1 MNVIKRL
8 VRFSRQHYPIFFV
21 ALFASILASL
31 TDVTFLYLIK
41 QCADRH
47 HMSEAFTPMIIIS
60 SLLLLVILRS
70 TFNYQAEVGLFKF
83 GRNVIVDLRKALY
96 EKLLA
101 LKVEAVAR
109 QSSGDLTAKLIY
121 QTEQLGTGLL
131 NISKALLQE
140 GLIIITFVVALL
152 CMNFVLTA
160 IVIATLCL
168 IAYGIQLAAK
178 YMRPHQFA
186 VQNKLSELAHFTD
199 QSKHSIKTVAMTDV
213 HDSMNALFANI
224 VHNHANHQLKIN
236 RASALSSGVTHFI
249 ISMPLAGII
258 WLVMVFPSWVTAG
271 DFAALIFGFSRIYAP
286 LKRVSRINVELQSA
300 IAAGDSLFNWF
311 DLPSENRAGKT
322 FSIDAAP
329 GIALNGVNVVRDER
343 TILSNCTLQIPARA
357 IYAFAGE
364 TASGKTTLLQVI
376 AGLIQA
382 DSGKLLVNDKDIQ
395 GYAISSWRKQIG
407 FVDQSLPLFN
417 LSIAENIAFFHEV
430 DIERVKWAC
439 HIAAIDRDIE
449 QLPKQYMHM
458 VEYGGSN
465 LSGGQRQRIV
475 LARALYHAKHL
486 LIIDEATS
494 ALDNETE
501 QLIYQRIKQYTQLTI
516 LLSSHRLAG
525 LKLAD
530 QVILIDRG
538 EIIDQGTFDQ
548 LYTRNQRFIQLLG
561 EKDEAAH

>member
-1 MNVIKRL
+1 MSVIKRL
-8 VRFSRQHYPIFFV
+8 VRFSRQHYPVFFV
-21 ALFASILASL
+21 ALTASILASL

-41 QCADRH
+41 QCTDRH
-47 HMSEAFTPMIIIS
+47 HMSEAFTPVVIIC

-83 GRNVIVDLRKALY
+83 GRNVIIDLRKALY

-101 LKVEAVAR
+101 LRVEAVAR
-109 QSSGDLTAKLIY
+109 HSSGDLTAKLIY

-131 NISKALLQE
+131 NISKSLLQE
-140 GLIIITFVVALL
+140 GLVIVTFVVALL
-152 CMNFVLTA
+152 CMNFMLTV

-186 VQNKLSELAHFTD
+186 VQNKLSELAHFMD

-213 HDSMNALFANI
+213 HQSMNGLFANI

-236 RASALSSGVTHFI
+236 RASALSSGITHFI

-258 WLVMVFPSWVTAG
+258 WLVMVFPTWVSAG

-300 IAAGDSLFNWF
+300 IAAGDSLFTWF
-311 DLPSENRAGKT
+311 DLPNENRDGKSCNLDT
-322 FSIDAAP
+322 VPS
-329 GIALNGVNVVRDER
+329 IALNDISVLRDDR
-343 TILSNCTLQIPARA
+343 AILSNCTLNIPKGS

-376 AGLIQA
+376 AGLIEP
-382 DSGKLLVNDKDIQ
+382 DSGQMLVNGQNMNVFSIT
-395 GYAISSWRKQIG
+395 SWRKHIG

-417 LSIAENIAFFHEV
+417 LSIAENIAFFHEI
-430 DIERVKWAC
+430 DMDRVKWAC

-449 QLPKQYMHM
+449 QLANKYTHM
-458 VEYGGSN
+458 VDYGGSN

-475 LARALYHAKHL
+475 LARALYHAKHI

-501 QLIYQRIKQYTQLTI
+501 QLIYQRIKEHTQLTI

-525 LKLAD
+525 LKFAD
-530 QVILIDRG
+530 RVVLIDRG
-538 EIIDQGTFDQ
+538 KIIDQGAFDD
-548 LYTRNQRFIQLLG
+548 LYSRNLRFIQLLG
-561 EKDEAAH
+561 EKDEATH